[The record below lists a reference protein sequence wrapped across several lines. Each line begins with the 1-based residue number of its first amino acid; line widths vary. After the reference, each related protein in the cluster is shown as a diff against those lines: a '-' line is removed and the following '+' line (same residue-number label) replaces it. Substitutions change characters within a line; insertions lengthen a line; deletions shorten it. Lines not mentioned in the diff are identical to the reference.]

1 MFSPRGKINFSC
13 YTVDWVEAVV
23 IVLSK
28 HTTDEDWTFN
38 LQSSTHFK
46 DILENSR

>member
-13 YTVDWVEAVV
+13 YTVEAVV
-23 IVLSK
+23 IVLTK
-28 HTTDEDWTFN
+28 HTTEENWTFN

-46 DILENSR
+46 DILENSC